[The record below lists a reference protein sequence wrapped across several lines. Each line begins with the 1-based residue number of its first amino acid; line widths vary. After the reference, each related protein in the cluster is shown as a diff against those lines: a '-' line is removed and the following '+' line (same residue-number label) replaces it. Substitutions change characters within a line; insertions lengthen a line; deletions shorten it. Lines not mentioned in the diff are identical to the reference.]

1 MRRRS
6 RPAYVPGMRT
16 AYSTIAVVT
25 VALVLGACGQ
35 SAEEKA
41 QTKVCDARDDIGK
54 QVNELKSMTPAT
66 VTTDAVKQNL
76 DAIRN
81 DLKDMSDAQSD
92 LSGDRRSEVEAA
104 NKQFASSVKETASK
118 AVSSMSA
125 SDAKA
130 ALTTSLEQLQASYQS
145 AFKPVNCD

>member
-1 MRRRS
+1 MRGRRRGEPRGRTRLRCAGDHPVRAMRRRS

-16 AYSTIAVVT
+16 AHSTIAVVT
-25 VALVLGACGQ
+25 VTLVLGACGQ

-76 DAIRN
+76 D
-81 DLKDMSDAQSD
+81 
-92 LSGDRRSEVEAA
+92 
-104 NKQFASSVKETASK
+104 
-118 AVSSMSA
+118 
-125 SDAKA
+125 
-130 ALTTSLEQLQASYQS
+130 
-145 AFKPVNCD
+145 

>member
-1 MRRRS
+1 
-6 RPAYVPGMRT
+6 MRT
-16 AYSTIAVVT
+16 AHSTIAVVT
-25 VALVLGACGQ
+25 VALVLGACGK
-35 SAEEKA
+35 SAEDKA

-81 DLKDMSDAQSD
+81 DLKDISDAQSD
-92 LSGDRRSEVEAA
+92 LSGDRRSQVEEA
-104 NKQFASSVKETASK
+104 NKKFTSSVKDTASQ
-118 AVSSMSA
+118 ALSSMST

-130 ALTTSLEQLQASYQS
+130 TLTTSLEQLQASYQA